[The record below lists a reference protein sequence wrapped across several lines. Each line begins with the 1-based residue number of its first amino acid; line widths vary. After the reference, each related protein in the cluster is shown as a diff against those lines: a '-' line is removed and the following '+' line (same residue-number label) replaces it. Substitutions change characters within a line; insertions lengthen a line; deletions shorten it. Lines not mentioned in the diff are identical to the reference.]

1 MCPRCVMDMKSD
13 PSMVLEANGKC
24 ERCNMYDNAVA
35 SEWNHGRG
43 HERELES
50 IIAEIKKD
58 GKGKEYDCLIGLSG
72 GFDSTYVLHM
82 GVTSAC
88 FSC

>member
-50 IIAEIKKD
+50 IIAEIKKMA
-58 GKGKEYDCLIGLSG
+58 KARNMI
-72 GFDSTYVLHM
+72 V
-82 GVTSAC
+82 
-88 FSC
+88 